1 MGKNIISEINRIKG
15 IMSLIV
21 ENDENI
27 KVSASSD
34 GLINIIDK
42 TNKIVYR
49 YKLIANIGKKE
60 ETIFVKSIDINTGII
75 TYLEPSTDI
84 EMTKTIDPGTLTK
97 ILSEYKNKSSFFG
110 IFKTKK
116 YGFEITIDLIFFEQ
130 QNIKIK

>member
-1 MGKNIISEINRIKG
+1 MMKNIISEINRIKS

-21 ENDENI
+21 ENDDTV

-42 TNKIVYR
+42 TDKIVYR

-60 ETIFVKSIDINTGII
+60 ETIFVKSIDITTGTL
-75 TYLEPSTDI
+75 TYFEPNNDV
-84 EMTKTIDPGTLTK
+84 ELTKTISPETISK
-97 ILSEYKNKSSFFG
+97 ILSEYKNKTSFFKV
-110 IFKTKK
+110 FSVKK
-116 YGFEITIDLIFFEQ
+116 YGFDITIDLIFFEQ